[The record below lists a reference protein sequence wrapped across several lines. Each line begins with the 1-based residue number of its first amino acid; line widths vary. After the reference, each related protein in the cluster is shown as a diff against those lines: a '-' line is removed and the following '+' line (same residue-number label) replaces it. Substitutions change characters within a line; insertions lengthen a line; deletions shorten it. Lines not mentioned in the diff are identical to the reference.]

1 MSRVLIVEDEA
12 HLAKGLRFN
21 LEAEG
26 HSVQVVGDGESAL
39 DLLLGKVDRAEAE
52 NGNLKVGPSE
62 EFDAMVLDVMLPGK
76 DGFAVAAELRAA
88 KHFIPVLML
97 TARGRPEDVLKG
109 FASGADDYLPKPFEL
124 AILLARLQGL
134 LRRREWMRMSAAS
147 DSWQDRAKPASAG
160 PEAADSEVTEYDAFS
175 FRGRTIDFGKLELQV
190 NGNTIHLTLME
201 AELLRYL
208 IRSRGKIVS
217 RKSILEEV
225 WNLHEDTD
233 TRAIDNFIVRL
244 RRYIED
250 DPAKPEHLLTVR
262 GVGYRFLAE
271 LETG

>member
-1 MSRVLIVEDEA
+1 MSHVLIVEDEA
-12 HLAKGLRFN
+12 HLANGLRFN

-26 HSVQVVGDGESAL
+26 HAVTVVRDGESAL
-39 DLLLGKVDRAEAE
+39 SLLLGESKDGRLE
-52 NGNLKVGPSE
+52 NEMEKE
-62 EFDAMVLDVMLPGK
+62 IDAVVLDVMLPGK

-88 KHFIPVLML
+88 KNFVPVLML

-134 LRRREWMRMSAAS
+134 LRRREWLR
-147 DSWQDRAKPASAG
+147 DSQAEPATLNGKPY
-160 PEAADSEVTEYDAFS
+160 TEYEVFS
-175 FRGRTIDFGKLELQV
+175 FNRRTIDFGKLELRV

-201 AELLRYL
+201 AELLRHL
-208 IRSRGKIVS
+208 IRNSGRVVS
-217 RKSILEEV
+217 RKSILEQV
-225 WNLHEDTD
+225 WGLKEDTD

-250 DPAKPEHLLTVR
+250 DPSHPGHLLTVR
-262 GVGYRFLAE
+262 GVGYRFVAE
-271 LETG
+271 PENSD